1 MLQMADPHLGKGLHP
16 TVICRGYVKA
26 LEEAV
31 KLMDGLAFQIDINKR
46 EEMLKIINST
56 IGTKFTQRF
65 GDLMAVRRIP
75 GASKIAARELECAVL
90 TASCLC

>member
-1 MLQMADPHLGKGLHP
+1 MAEPHLAKSLHP

-26 LEEAV
+26 LEETV
-31 KLMDGLAFQIDINKR
+31 KLLDKLAFSIDIEKR

-65 GDLMAVRRIP
+65 GNLMAV
-75 GASKIAARELECAVL
+75 S
-90 TASCLC
+90 LCYR